1 MNTDEAIRKRR
12 SVRKFQTKAI
22 PHEDLL
28 KILAAGIEA
37 PSGKNRQPW
46 RFVVVRGNGKKEM
59 IEILKKGVEAEEDE
73 EWKKWAM
80 NSVNIMNDAPV
91 SVLVFNKYGDRP
103 WKEQSIEQRFQELV
117 DVQSVGAAIE
127 NMALAATALGI
138 GSLWICDV
146 FIAYDELCAWGGQ
159 DNQLVAA
166 LTLGYSA
173 DDSTF
178 RYRKN
183 IDEVVEWRD

>member
-59 IEILKKGVEAEEDE
+59 VEILKKGVEAEEDE

-183 IDEVVEWRD
+183 IDEFVKWRD

>member
-1 MNTDEAIRKRR
+1 MDTDEAIRKRR

-46 RFVVVRGNGKKEM
+46 RFVVVRDNGKKEM
-59 IEILKKGVEAEEDE
+59 VDILKRGVEAEEDK

-91 SVLVFNKYGDRP
+91 SVLVFNTYGDRP

-183 IDEVVEWRD
+183 MDEVVEWRD